1 MLIQRTITIFK
12 TIIATIIIIVMTVMM
27 IIFSLNLRFLFV
39 NQRIYNY
46 SPTLTIILSVGGL
59 ITRDVCISF
68 HQFESSGFYHS
79 LLRMQNIYQVFL
91 IRRVIVLFTIKF
103 KTSLHKSKFP
113 TAVTIKLSLLIIT
126 ITLKL
131 IYLHNKLCTYLRA
144 HQVTVDNVS
153 LNDQNFS

>member
-1 MLIQRTITIFK
+1 
-12 TIIATIIIIVMTVMM
+12 MTVMM
-27 IIFSLNLRFLFV
+27 IIFSLILRRFLFV
-39 NQRIYNY
+39 NKRIYNY
-46 SPTLTIILSVGGL
+46 SSTITIILSVGGL
-59 ITRDVCISF
+59 VTRDVCISF
-68 HQFESSGFYHS
+68 HHFESSGFSHS

-113 TAVTIKLSLLIIT
+113 TAVTIKLSLLIIP

-153 LNDQNFS
+153 LKDQNFS